1 MKLSWLFNG
10 TMEAHHLA
18 AAYLVVWVVQGGYAT
33 WIAIRWHRLKRQLQ
47 PAPLAQS
54 SKSPKEA

>member
-18 AAYLVVWVVQGGYAT
+18 AAYLVVWVVQGGYAA
-33 WIAIRWHRLKRQLQ
+33 WIAVRWYRLKKHLHTE
-47 PAPLAQS
+47 PMTQS
-54 SKSPKEA
+54 SSHPKEA

>member
-18 AAYLVVWVVQGGYAT
+18 AAYLAVWLIQGGYAG
-33 WIAIRWHRLKRQLQ
+33 WIALQSRRLEHNARAAT
-47 PAPLAQS
+47 APYDT
-54 SKSPKEA
+54 PRT